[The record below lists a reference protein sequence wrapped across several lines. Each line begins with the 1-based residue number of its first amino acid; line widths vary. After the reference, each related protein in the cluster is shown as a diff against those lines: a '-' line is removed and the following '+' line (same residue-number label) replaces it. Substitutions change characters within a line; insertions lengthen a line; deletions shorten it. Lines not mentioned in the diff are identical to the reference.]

1 MDKKAWAP
9 QRGSRICCESLVRT
23 KSGEKFHVV
32 GSQGSWWEVMRQQ
45 VAWEDFNQDKELRFH
60 PLVKVSIEEP

>member
-1 MDKKAWAP
+1 M
-9 QRGSRICCESLVRT
+9 GSTERDRIYCESLVCT

-45 VAWEDFNQDKELRFH
+45 VAWENFNQDKEFRIH
-60 PLVKVSIEEP
+60 ALVKVYIEEP